1 VVFHLAKHLHHV
13 QVPPRERPR
22 PEAAANGHRAVQAV
36 QIEGL
41 AGALQAAVQDVRD
54 GRDGVAARR
63 AVRLFFFFFFLGQR
77 RNKRER
83 SVKQADGRVGSRCV

>member
-1 VVFHLAKHLHHV
+1 
-13 QVPPRERPR
+13 VPPRERPR

-54 GRDGVAARR
+54 VREGVAARR
-63 AVRLFFFFFFLGQR
+63 AVRLYFFFYFFLGQR
-77 RNKRER
+77 HKKRER
-83 SVKQADGRVGSRCV
+83 SVKEADGWVGSRCV

>member
-54 GRDGVAARR
+54 VREGVAARR
-63 AVRLFFFFFFLGQR
+63 AVRLFFFFFFFR
-77 RNKRER
+77 AKT
-83 SVKQADGRVGSRCV
+83 